1 MRLGAPAVLC
11 GLASL
16 AAAALGGAEAPLR
29 VVTLSTVLTE
39 VAREVGGETVTVKGL
54 VQPGV
59 DPHLFSPSP
68 RDIRA
73 MIDSDLVLSSGLNL
87 EGYLRRVVS
96 NDVPAGRVIAVGD
109 ALKAPITITSS
120 SGAVEE
126 DPHWWHSID
135 NMLAAVEV
143 VRMEF
148 SASRPASS
156 AQFLANARAYSVRL
170 VGLKAWAARE
180 MARIP
185 SDRRILVTSHD
196 AFGYLARD
204 YGLTIQPVGAYSTEG
219 EADGRRVAA
228 LVDYIRAHRVPAVF
242 VESSANPRMVQNLVE
257 ETGVRLGGT
266 LYADGL
272 GPMGSG
278 AETYESMYRSNVT
291 AIVAALGNP

>member
-1 MRLGAPAVLC
+1 MRLGAPALLC

-16 AAAALGGAEAPLR
+16 AAAALGASEAPLR
-29 VVTLSTVLTE
+29 IVTLSTVLTE
-39 VAREVGGETVTVKGL
+39 VAQEVGGGAVTVRGL
-54 VQPGV
+54 VGPGV
-59 DPHLFSPSP
+59 DPHQFNPSP
-68 RDIRA
+68 RDIREI
-73 MIDSDLVLSSGLNL
+73 IDADLVLSSGLNL
-87 EGYLRRVVS
+87 EGYMRRVVA
-96 NDVPAGRVIAVGD
+96 NDVPAGRVLAVGD
-109 ALKAPITITSS
+109 ALPSPITITSP
-120 SGAVEE
+120 SGTVEE

-143 VRMEF
+143 VRAEF
-148 SASRPASS
+148 SRRKPGSA
-156 AQFLANARAYSVRL
+156 AQFSANAAAYSAHL
-170 VGLKAWAARE
+170 TGLKAWAARE

-185 SDRRILVTSHD
+185 PERRILVTSHD

-204 YGLTIQPVGAYSTEG
+204 YAFTIRSIGGYSTEG
-219 EADGRRVAA
+219 EADGRRMAA
-228 LVDYIRAHRVPAVF
+228 LVDYIRLHRVPAVF

-272 GPMGSG
+272 GPVGSG